1 MFFQNYLQK
10 LNRDVNG
17 GPADAALLD
26 LALGGEDLSDR
37 PGNDAAVGSVPDHG
51 VRLPAVGL
59 RASKQRQSAKKMRSM
74 LKKEHTARGPN
85 GLAERNPPVRKLLVE
100 QKWELR

>member
-37 PGNDAAVGSVPDHG
+37 PGNDAAVGGVPDRC
-51 VRLPAVGL
+51 VRLLAVGP
-59 RASKQRQSAKKMRSM
+59 RARQRQSATKIRST
-74 LKKEHTARGPN
+74 LEKVHTTRGPN
-85 GLAERNPPVRKLLVE
+85 DPAERGAPVRKLPWS
-100 QKWELR
+100 KSWS

>member
-1 MFFQNYLQK
+1 MFFQIYLQK
-10 LNRDVNG
+10 LDRDVNG

-59 RASKQRQSAKKMRSM
+59 RARQRQSATKMRSM
-74 LKKEHTARGPN
+74 LEKAHTARGPN
-85 GLAERNPPVRKLLVE
+85 GPAERDAPVRKLVVE